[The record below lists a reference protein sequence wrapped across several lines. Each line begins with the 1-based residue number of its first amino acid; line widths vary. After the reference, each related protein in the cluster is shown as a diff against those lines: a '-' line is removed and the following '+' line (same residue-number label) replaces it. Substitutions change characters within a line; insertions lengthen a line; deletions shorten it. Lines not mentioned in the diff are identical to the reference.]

1 MPADKEKNN
10 ITWWQPAVAIFA
22 KFYGWIL
29 APLVVG
35 LFLGNWLDKK
45 FNTGSMW
52 LLISVGISFVVSI
65 GGLVVAAREEFR
77 KMNKKEDSNEK

>member
-10 ITWWQPAVAIFA
+10 IAWWQPAVAIFVR
-22 KFYGWIL
+22 FSGWIL

-52 LLISVGISFVVSI
+52 LLISAGISFVVSI
-65 GGLVVAAREEFR
+65 GGLVVAA
-77 KMNKKEDSNEK
+77 KKEFEKMEKRDK